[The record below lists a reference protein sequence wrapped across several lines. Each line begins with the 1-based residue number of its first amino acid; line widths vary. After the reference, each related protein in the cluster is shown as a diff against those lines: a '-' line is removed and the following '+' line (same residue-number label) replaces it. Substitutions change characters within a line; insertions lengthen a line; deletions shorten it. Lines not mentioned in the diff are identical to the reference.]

1 MRGNLCEGSLMATS
15 RFSVPVITL
24 ILIVVSVVMLF
35 PFYWMVTSSFKPMG
49 QLFTVPLELFPTTFT
64 LSSYEKLLSNTPFI
78 RWYFNSLIVTAL
90 YTGLAIFF
98 STLAGFGFSKYDF
111 KGRNVLLVIVLASMM
126 IPLHSV
132 AIPLF
137 MLLVRIEWVNTYQ
150 GVVIPFSASAFG
162 IFYMTQYMRSIPSEL
177 LDAGRIDGCSELGLY
192 GRIMLPLLKPAIG
205 VLTIYFSMVSWNWF
219 LWPLVV
225 MRDQSMFTLNVG
237 LATLISDYR
246 QRYDELMAGSV
257 LSSIPII
264 LLFLFMQRSF
274 ISGLTAGAVK
284 Q

>member
-1 MRGNLCEGSLMATS
+1 MRTNKLY
-15 RFSVPVITL
+15 VPALTL
-24 ILIVVSVVMLF
+24 ILVAISIVALF
-35 PFYWMVTSSFKPMG
+35 PFYWMVVSSFKPVG
-49 QLFTVPLELFPTTFT
+49 QLFTVPLQVVPRSVTLASYTKLFA
-64 LSSYEKLLSNTPFI
+64 STPFV
-78 RWYFNSLIVTAL
+78 RWYLNSIIVTVL

-98 STLAGFGFSKYDF
+98 STLAGFGFAKYEF
-111 KGRNVLLVIVLASMM
+111 RGRKLLLFIVLASMM

-137 MLLVRIEWVNTYQ
+137 MLLVRIQWVNTYQ
-150 GVVIPFSASAFG
+150 GVIIPFSASAFG
-162 IFYMTQYMRSIPSEL
+162 IFYITQYMRSIPSEL

-192 GRIMLPLLKPAIG
+192 GRIMLPLIKPAIG
-205 VLTIYFSMVSWNWF
+205 VLAIYFSMVSWNWF

-257 LSSIPII
+257 LSAVPII
-264 LLFLFMQRSF
+264 ALFLLMQRSF

>member
-1 MRGNLCEGSLMATS
+1 MATS

-162 IFYMTQYMRSIPSEL
+162 IFYTTQYMRSIPSEL

>member
-1 MRGNLCEGSLMATS
+1 MGNNRLNVAAA
-15 RFSVPVITL
+15 TL
-24 ILIVVSVVMLF
+24 ILIVISIVMMF
-35 PFYWMVTSSFKPMG
+35 PFYWMVMSSFKPIG
-49 QLFTVPLELFPTTFT
+49 QLFTVPLELFPRTFT
-64 LSSYEKLLSNTPFI
+64 LQSYEKLLGGTLFM
-78 RWYFNSLIVTAL
+78 RWYANSIIVTAL

-98 STLAGFGFSKYDF
+98 STLAGFAFSKYEF
-111 KGRNVLLVIVLASMM
+111 RGRNLLLIIVLTSMM

-137 MLLVRIEWVNTYQ
+137 MLLVRLEWVNTYQ
-150 GVVIPFSASAFG
+150 GVVVPFSASAFG
-162 IFYMTQYMRSIPSEL
+162 IFYVSQYMRSVPSEL

-237 LATLISDYR
+237 LATMISDYR
-246 QRYDELMAGSV
+246 MRYDELMAGSV
-257 LSSIPII
+257 LSAVPII
-264 LLFLFMQRSF
+264 VLFLLMQKSF

>member
-1 MRGNLCEGSLMATS
+1 MRGNLCEGSLMTTS

>member
-1 MRGNLCEGSLMATS
+1 MQTNKLYAPAVT
-15 RFSVPVITL
+15 I
-24 ILIVVSVVMLF
+24 ILIVISVVMMF
-35 PFYWMVTSSFKPMG
+35 PFYWMVMSSFKPMG
-49 QLFTVPLELFPTTFT
+49 QLFTVPLEMFPKTFT
-64 LSSYEKLLSNTPFI
+64 FQSYEKLFSNAPFV
-78 RWYFNSLIVTAL
+78 RWYANSIIVTTL

-98 STLAGFGFSKYDF
+98 STLAGFGFSKYEF
-111 KGRNVLLVIVLASMM
+111 RGRKLLLVIVLGSMM

-137 MLLVRIEWVNTYQ
+137 MLLVKMQWVNTYQ
-150 GVVIPFSASAFG
+150 GVVVPFSASAFG
-162 IFYMTQYMRSIPSEL
+162 IFYISQYMRSIPSEL

-225 MRDQSMFTLNVG
+225 MRDQTMFTLNVG

-257 LSSIPII
+257 LSAVPII
-264 LLFLFMQRSF
+264 ILFLLMQKSF

>member
-1 MRGNLCEGSLMATS
+1 MRGIFDGNQQI
-15 RFSVPVITL
+15 SVPVITL
-24 ILIVVSVVMLF
+24 ILIVISVVMLF
-35 PFYWMVTSSFKPMG
+35 PFYWMVISSFKPMG

>member
-1 MRGNLCEGSLMATS
+1 MQTNKLYAPAVT
-15 RFSVPVITL
+15 I
-24 ILIVVSVVMLF
+24 ILIVISVVMMF
-35 PFYWMVTSSFKPMG
+35 PFYWMVMSSFKPMG
-49 QLFTVPLELFPTTFT
+49 QLFTVPLEMFPKTFT
-64 LSSYEKLLSNTPFI
+64 FQSYEKLLANAPFV
-78 RWYFNSLIVTAL
+78 RWYANSIIVTTL

-98 STLAGFGFSKYDF
+98 STLAGFGFSKYEF
-111 KGRNVLLVIVLASMM
+111 RGRKLLLVIVLGSMM

-137 MLLVRIEWVNTYQ
+137 MLLVKMQWVNTYQ
-150 GVVIPFSASAFG
+150 GVVVPFSASAFG
-162 IFYMTQYMRSIPSEL
+162 IFYISQYMRSIPSEL

-225 MRDQSMFTLNVG
+225 MRDQTMFTLNVG

-257 LSSIPII
+257 LSAVPII
-264 LLFLFMQRSF
+264 ILFLLMQKSF

>member
-1 MRGNLCEGSLMATS
+1 MENNKIY
-15 RFSVPVITL
+15 VPTVTL
-24 ILIVVSVVMLF
+24 ILMVVSVVMLF
-35 PFYWMVTSSFKPMG
+35 PFYWMVMSSFKPMG
-49 QLFTVPLELFPTTFT
+49 QLFTVPLELFPRSFT
-64 LSSYEKLLSNTPFI
+64 LTSYEKLFDNALFL
-78 RWYFNSLIVTAL
+78 RWYSNSIIVTVL
-90 YTGLAIFF
+90 YTGLATLF
-98 STLAGFGFSKYDF
+98 STLAGFGFSKYEF
-111 KGRNVLLVIVLASMM
+111 KGRNFLLIVVLGSMM

-137 MLLVRIEWVNTYQ
+137 MLLVRLEWVNTYQ
-150 GVVIPFSASAFG
+150 GVVVPFSASAFG
-162 IFYMTQYMRSIPSEL
+162 IFYISQYMRSIPSEL

-192 GRIMLPLLKPAIG
+192 GRIMLPLLKPAVG

-257 LSSIPII
+257 LSAVPII
-264 LLFLFMQRSF
+264 LLFLFMQKSF

>member
-1 MRGNLCEGSLMATS
+1 MATS

>member
-15 RFSVPVITL
+15 RFSIPVITL

>member
-1 MRGNLCEGSLMATS
+1 MATS

-35 PFYWMVTSSFKPMG
+35 PFYWMVTSSFKPIG
-49 QLFTVPLELFPTTFT
+49 KLFTVPLELFPTTFT